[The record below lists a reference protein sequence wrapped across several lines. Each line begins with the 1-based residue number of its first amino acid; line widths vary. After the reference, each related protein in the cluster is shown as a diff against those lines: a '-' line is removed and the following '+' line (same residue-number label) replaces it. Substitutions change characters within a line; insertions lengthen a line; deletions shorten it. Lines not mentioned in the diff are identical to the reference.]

1 MERAELA
8 FFTTAELVK
17 ELTRRTTFLGVV
29 VHAETDLK
37 DHWAGERTFC
47 VSFNS
52 NLSAGEVRRLLDVV
66 SANLEART

>member
-8 FFTTAELVK
+8 FFTTEELVK

-29 VHAETDLK
+29 VHAEEGLK
-37 DHWAGERTFC
+37 GHWAGERNFC

-52 NLSAGEVRRLLDVV
+52 NLSSREVRRLLGVV
-66 SANLEART
+66 SEGLRSRG